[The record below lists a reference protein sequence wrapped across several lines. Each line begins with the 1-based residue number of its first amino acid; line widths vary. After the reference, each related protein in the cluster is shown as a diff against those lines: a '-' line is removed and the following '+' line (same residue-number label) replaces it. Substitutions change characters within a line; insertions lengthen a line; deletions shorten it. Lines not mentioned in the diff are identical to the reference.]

1 MKDIVERFL
10 DYVSFETTS
19 YEPIEGQASSVGQ
32 YVLAKHLKDL
42 KDSKGQAKNNMFK
55 ALGFD
60 YLYVDNGNNIEDFS
74 VQRYG

>member
-32 YVLAKHLKDL
+32 YVLAKHLKEELEKLDVKTYIL
-42 KDSKGQAKNNMFK
+42 MNLEQLLDMFQEQKKDQ
-55 ALGFD
+55 L
-60 YLYVDNGNNIEDFS
+60 LL
-74 VQRYG
+74 

>member
-32 YVLAKHLKDL
+32 YVLAKHLKEELEKLDVKKL
-42 KDSKGQAKNNMFK
+42 I
-55 ALGFD
+55 
-60 YLYVDNGNNIEDFS
+60 Y
-74 VQRYG
+74 

>member
-32 YVLAKHLKDL
+32 YVLAKHLKEELEKLDVKNL
-42 KDSKGQAKNNMFK
+42 YINEFGTVVDMFQEQKKDQ
-55 ALGFD
+55 L
-60 YLYVDNGNNIEDFS
+60 LL
-74 VQRYG
+74 